1 MRGVLGAFTLYCAA
15 AMLLLCRPGLL
26 TGTDYLGYDT
36 EPLVYIWVFKFLPAA
51 IAHWHNPFILPLAW
65 APQGL
70 NITQTPTTPS
80 LALLA

>member
-36 EPLVYIWVFKFLPAA
+36 DPLVYIWVFKFLPAA
-51 IAHWHNPFILPLAW
+51 IAH
-65 APQGL
+65 
-70 NITQTPTTPS
+70 
-80 LALLA
+80 